1 MCCRKK
7 NLYHHPQFQFMS
19 ALLDALGLLAASKRT
34 FIQFSTE
41 HHCQSTRL
49 TNVMTHW
56 TKYWVSFKRFSRI
69 VVKVVVIALKDTQKD
84 GKLQLCKF
92 WIKDTQ
98 NRQQHYGLKINRSPN
113 SCNIP
118 RFYSCFF
125 RIVRKFIQAH
135 ENSPIWWILN
145 SSVLRLSYLLFSSPV
160 RFQRLTVLWY
170 AYAVLQVL
178 HNCSHVWASSIFF
191 QMQIEMQ
198 YNMLVAKGK
207 INTFVQWT

>member
-1 MCCRKK
+1 
-7 NLYHHPQFQFMS
+7 MS
-19 ALLDALGLLAASKRT
+19 ALLNALGLLAASKRT

-69 VVKVVVIALKDTQKD
+69 VVKVVVFALKDTHKD
-84 GKLQLCKF
+84 GKLQLCKVR
-92 WIKDTQ
+92 IKDTQ

-113 SCNIP
+113 SCNLP
-118 RFYSCFF
+118 RFYWYFF
-125 RIVRKFIQAH
+125 GEFAYLYSWEFTNIIR
-135 ENSPIWWILN
+135 WILN
-145 SSVLRLSYLLFSSPV
+145 SSVLRLSYLLFFSPPV

>member
-1 MCCRKK
+1 
-7 NLYHHPQFQFMS
+7 MS
-19 ALLDALGLLAASKRT
+19 ALLDALWLLAASKRT

-69 VVKVVVIALKDTQKD
+69 VVKVVVFALKDTQKD
-84 GKLQLCKF
+84 GKLQLCKV

-98 NRQQHYGLKINRSPN
+98 NLQQHYGLKINRSPK
-113 SCNIP
+113 SCNLP
-118 RFYSCFF
+118 RVYWCFF
-125 RIVRKFIQAH
+125 RSFRIFIIAH
-135 ENSPIWWILN
+135 ENSPIRLILN
-145 SSVLRLSYLLFSSPV
+145 SSVLRLSLLFFSPP

-170 AYAVLQVL
+170 AFAVLQVL